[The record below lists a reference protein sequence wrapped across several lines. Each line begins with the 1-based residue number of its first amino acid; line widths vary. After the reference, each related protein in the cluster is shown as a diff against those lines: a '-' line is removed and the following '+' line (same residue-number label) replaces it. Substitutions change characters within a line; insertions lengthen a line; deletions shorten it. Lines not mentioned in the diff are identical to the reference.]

1 MEGHLGRCIDIDEDY
16 NALLLMMKAT
26 MVYEDCERW

>member
-1 MEGHLGRCIDIDEDY
+1 MEGHLRGCIDMDEDY

-26 MVYEDCERW
+26 IMYEDCEKW